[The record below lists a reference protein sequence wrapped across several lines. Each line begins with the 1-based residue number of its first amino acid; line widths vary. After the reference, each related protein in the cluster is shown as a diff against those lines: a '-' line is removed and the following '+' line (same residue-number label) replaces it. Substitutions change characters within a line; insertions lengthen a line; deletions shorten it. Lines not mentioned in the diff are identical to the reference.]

1 VRLFMGVGIPER
13 IIAVSTAVD
22 FASVMPKV
30 AAGFD
35 ENSVLDWG
43 WRRQYHCFAR
53 SQGRAPNFMQSG

>member
-1 VRLFMGVGIPER
+1 MGVGIPER

-43 WRRQYHCFAR
+43 
-53 SQGRAPNFMQSG
+53 